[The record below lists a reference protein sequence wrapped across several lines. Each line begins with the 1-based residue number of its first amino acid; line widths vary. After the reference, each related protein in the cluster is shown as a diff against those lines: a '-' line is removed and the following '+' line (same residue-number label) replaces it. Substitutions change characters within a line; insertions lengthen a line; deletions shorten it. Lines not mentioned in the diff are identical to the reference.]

1 MLDTLPLIQRLNLDH
16 VDKEGY
22 ASLRCNWVCKRKDA
36 TQRNLRD
43 IVLTWKMHCPKAQ
56 VQPVLG
62 HEDDFWGIEGLFAS
76 AWTQFFPKDPVPD
89 AVAGPCCAQF
99 AVSRERIRRL
109 PIDKYE
115 QIRQW
120 IWTLEVPA
128 DQASMK
134 SGLVLEYMWHVI
146 FGKPAYY
153 CPPAKECYCDKW
165 SMCDLECERE
175 GWCLGR
181 IWHNPQKNPVFGLSK
196 PIPVSVAISG
206 KCRGSVSEPEA
217 NSVVCTGWMACR
229 GTITS
234 RQRRLLALPGLGEE
248 PAGDHI
254 PLAAET
260 YMAFSPILSHSPS
273 LKRTIIFTGP

>member
-1 MLDTLPLIQRLNLDH
+1 MLDTLPLIKNLNLDH

-22 ASLRCNWVCKRKDA
+22 ASLRCNW
-36 TQRNLRD
+36 
-43 IVLTWKMHCPKAQ
+43 MHCPKSQ
-56 VQPVLG
+56 VDPILG
-62 HEDDFWGIEGLFAS
+62 HEDDFWGIQGLYAS

-99 AVSRERIRRL
+99 AVSREAIRRL

-153 CPPAKECYCDKW
+153 CPPAKECYCEKW
-165 SMCDLECERE
+165 SLCDLECERE

-181 IWHNPQKNPVFGLSK
+181 IWHNPEKNPVFGLSK
-196 PIPVSVAISG
+196 PIPVSVAIFRGNPRQIPELTGYSKQDGWPVEGQSTTG
-206 KCRGSVSEPEA
+206 KDGYWPYQGWEKDPEE
-217 NSVVCTGWMACR
+217 V
-229 GTITS
+229 I
-234 RQRRLLALPGLGEE
+234 
-248 PAGDHI
+248 H
-254 PLAAET
+254 
-260 YMAFSPILSHSPS
+260 H
-273 LKRTIIFTGP
+273 